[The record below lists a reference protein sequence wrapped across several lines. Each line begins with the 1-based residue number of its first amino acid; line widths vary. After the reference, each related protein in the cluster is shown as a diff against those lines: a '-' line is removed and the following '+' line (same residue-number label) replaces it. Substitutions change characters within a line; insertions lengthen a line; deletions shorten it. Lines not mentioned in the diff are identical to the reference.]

1 MAERLSQSDEFRSRC
16 TTRVSCCLQHRC
28 AGCDAEYAALQ
39 HRSSR
44 LSHRPLLYGA
54 TRARLTLELAPEI
67 ARRFL
72 RGSIRGSRERRIP
85 MAKFE
90 DSLKQLETIVGQLE
104 KGDLPLEDSIKLFEE
119 GIHLSAVCK
128 EELDA
133 AEGKVQILLKQRD
146 GSMKA
151 EPFPQK

>member
-1 MAERLSQSDEFRSRC
+1 
-16 TTRVSCCLQHRC
+16 
-28 AGCDAEYAALQ
+28 
-39 HRSSR
+39 
-44 LSHRPLLYGA
+44 
-54 TRARLTLELAPEI
+54 
-67 ARRFL
+67 
-72 RGSIRGSRERRIP
+72 

-90 DSLKQLETIVGQLE
+90 ESLKQLEIIVGQLE

-119 GIHLSAVCK
+119 GIRLSAVCK

-146 GSMKA
+146 GSMKT

>member
-1 MAERLSQSDEFRSRC
+1 
-16 TTRVSCCLQHRC
+16 
-28 AGCDAEYAALQ
+28 
-39 HRSSR
+39 
-44 LSHRPLLYGA
+44 
-54 TRARLTLELAPEI
+54 
-67 ARRFL
+67 
-72 RGSIRGSRERRIP
+72 

-146 GSMKA
+146 GSMKP